1 MKKVKTFF
9 VDILFFVIGSFIFAV
24 SINMFTSPNQIAPG
38 GMTGLGTAIN
48 FITGGKVPI
57 GLCVIVLNIPFF
69 LWAFIEI
76 GAKFLV
82 KTTIGMLMTSNA
94 IDLTAGLI
102 PAYHGDMLLVIV
114 FGGIMMGFGLSLIF
128 LRGATTGGTDLI
140 AKLMERR
147 LPHVSMGR
155 LMMCFDL
162 VVVAISAVL
171 FRSFESAMYSVI
183 VIFLCSKVIDTVLYG
198 FNGNNGKML
207 FIISPKNEE
216 ISDRILNEVQ
226 RGLTELRA
234 RGGYS
239 KAEGTV
245 LLCAVQRQE
254 IHHVYGIVYGVD
266 PDAFVIVGEAGEIR
280 GEGFYRAAEDSKP
293 KAGKKRLSKRKKRV

>member
-1 MKKVKTFF
+1 MKKVKTFL
-9 VDILFFVIGSFIFAV
+9 VDILFFIIGSLIFAV
-24 SINMFTSPNQIAPG
+24 SVNMFTSPSQIAPG

-48 FITGGKVPI
+48 FVSGGKIPI

-69 LWAFIEI
+69 IWAFIEI
-76 GAKFLV
+76 GARFLI
-82 KTTIGMLMTSNA
+82 KTTIGMLLSSIA
-94 IDLTAGLI
+94 IDLTAGFI

-114 FGGIMMGFGLSLIF
+114 FGGILMGFGLALIF

-140 AKLMERR
+140 ATLMGRR
-147 LPHVSMGR
+147 LPHMSLGR

-162 VVVAISAVL
+162 IVVAISAVL

-183 VIFLCSKVIDTVLYG
+183 VIFLGSKVIDAVLYG

-207 FIISPKNEE
+207 FIISPKNNE
-216 ISDRILNEVQ
+216 IADRILNEVE
-226 RGLTELRA
+226 RGLTELQS

-239 KAEGTV
+239 KKEGTV

-254 IHHVYGIVYGVD
+254 IHRVYGIIYGVD

-280 GEGFYRAAEDSKP
+280 GEGFHQTVENSKP
-293 KAGKKRLSKRKKRV
+293 MPKQKKRKRLRSK